1 MRQKHKSEVVCCCV
15 QVFAVQ
21 VFLLAHSPTHLG
33 NDQRIIYII
42 YSNKSRIISRC
53 MHFPNHETIRK
64 KNLKNILKTTTTTT
78 TEFRKWY
85 KKLIHVE

>member
-1 MRQKHKSEVVCCCV
+1 
-15 QVFAVQ
+15 
-21 VFLLAHSPTHLG
+21 
-33 NDQRIIYII
+33 
-42 YSNKSRIISRC
+42 